1 MTAAF
6 DDRVVAAAVARGLD
20 AVRDWPIPANDAL
33 CSAEK
38 YALLGQ
44 DFRNSA
50 WQHLDA
56 EDLPQASNKAWGLV
70 AQTIKAISLHHGRVI
85 HSHRGLLQVPQ
96 ELARLVDAAGDAET
110 QRWIRTPSAS
120 PGCCTST
127 STSPRWAMTM
137 SWPDSSSARSCRSAS
152 TPCSGRRAPP
162 ASRPVYNAGNIKWM
176 EVCDDGG
183 F

>member
-6 DDRVVAAAVARGLD
+6 DDTVVAAAVARGLD
-20 AVRDWPIPANDAL
+20 SVRDWPIPANDAL

-50 WQHLDA
+50 WQHLDDD
-56 EDLPQASNKAWGLV
+56 DLPQASNKAWGLV

-110 QRWIRTPSAS
+110 QRWLRNAFGIARLLHINFYESEMNYDDVLA
-120 PGCCTST
+120 GLILCEEL
-127 STSPRWAMTM
+127 
-137 SWPDSSSARSCRSAS
+137 SARLYDLFWQEGAAV
-152 TPCSGRRAPP
+152 RRQA
-162 ASRPVYNAGNIKWM
+162 AA
-176 EVCDDGG
+176 
-183 F
+183 